1 MSKTAGTEELLIRER
16 YITRKTLLYETK
28 VEYAKWCINHVK
40 GCFHGCS
47 YCFAYMDAK
56 RYGQVKNREDWRDF
70 QIVINAL
77 DILNKEL
84 PKFRKRIGKDY
95 VHLCF
100 TTDPFMYD
108 SQTGELFT
116 DVKVLT
122 MHIIDLLNAHGIKAE
137 TLTKGYYPLEMLNL
151 SNIKSKNNYGIT
163 LTSLNE
169 NFRQSWEKDSAPYKK
184 KIDRLKLVSNLR
196 NKTWVSIEPYPTPN
210 IVKQDLEEL
219 LASVD
224 FVDRI
229 IFGQMNYV
237 SAATNFPK
245 RKEFYQTCV
254 EKVVNFCEDLG
265 IEWHIKEKTPRPEG
279 IAQSNFLNKIKEEEH

>member
-1 MSKTAGTEELLIRER
+1 MLSTESR

-40 GCFHGCS
+40 GCAHGCKYCYS
-47 YCFAYMDAK
+47 YKDAK
-56 RYGQVKNREDWRDF
+56 RYGQVQNRADWLNY
-70 QIVINAL
+70 QVVINAL

-84 PKFRKRIGKDY
+84 PRKKEKIGQDY

-108 SQTGELFT
+108 SQSGRLFT

-122 MHIIDLLNAHGIKAE
+122 MHIIELLNDYGVRAE
-137 TLTKGYYPLEMLNL
+137 TLTKGYYPSHLVNL
-151 SNIKSKNNYGIT
+151 KGRKNNFGIT

-169 NFRQSWEKDSAPYKK
+169 NFRQSWEKDSAPYQR
-184 KIDRLKLVSNLR
+184 KIDSLKFLSYQP

-210 IVKQDLEEL
+210 ILQQNLYQL
-219 LASVD
+219 LSSVD

-237 SAATNFPK
+237 SEATRYP
-245 RKEFYQTCV
+245 RREEFYKNSVAT
-254 EKVVNFCEDLG
+254 VVNFCEDLG

-279 IAQSNFLNKIKEEEH
+279 IDQSNFLNITKEAKSLV